1 MGGNIPDND
10 YFRIPIDWSQ
20 FVLDIS
26 IVKGFVTYGT
36 PIFVY
41 PYFVAVFVIG
51 PCTGSYHDA
60 MPAIHAYVMLNCE
73 NGLGFVVSH
82 QTATEMI
89 PLFHA
94 QDLNLANASK
104 DKGCL
109 TSNRSGVSFR
119 STSSVQL
126 NT

>member
-1 MGGNIPDND
+1 
-10 YFRIPIDWSQ
+10 
-20 FVLDIS
+20 
-26 IVKGFVTYGT
+26 
-36 PIFVY
+36 
-41 PYFVAVFVIG
+41 
-51 PCTGSYHDA
+51 